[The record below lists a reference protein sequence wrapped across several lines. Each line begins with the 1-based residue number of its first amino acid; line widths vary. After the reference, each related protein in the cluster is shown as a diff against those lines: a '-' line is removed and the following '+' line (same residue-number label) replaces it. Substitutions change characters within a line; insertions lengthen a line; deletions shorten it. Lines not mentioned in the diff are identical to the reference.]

1 MSGLKRQASSRWR
14 LWLVGSI
21 LGLLVLT
28 VCVRLVWL
36 HVLETQHLKDIG
48 DEITIRYQK
57 IPAYRGMITDRFAQP
72 LAVSTPVAA
81 IAVRPERLSDS
92 SWHEKLA
99 SLINSDAEVL
109 RNRVAQSSSP
119 FLYLSRYVTPERATQ
134 IETLGLRGVEVV
146 RQFRRFYP
154 AGEVTA
160 HLVGFTNIEDKGQE
174 GLELSYHKW
183 LSGQDGLRHVLR
195 NRRANVVRY
204 VSAGQ
209 EVQQGKDLR
218 LSIDLRLQ
226 YLTYRALKESVARA
240 RAAGGSAVL
249 IDAWTGEVLALAA
262 QPTFNPNDMATRT
275 PERVRNRPVTDLIE
289 PGSPIKPFTVATAL
303 DLGLVEPDTLI
314 ETSPGR
320 MRIQRHVISDIRNN
334 GEIDVST
341 VIAKSSNV
349 GVTKIEMMME
359 PSALRDRLA
368 LLGLG
373 RPVGTGFPG
382 EEEGFLPSYATWP
395 DLDRAAL
402 SYGYGLNVT
411 TIQLAQAYSVFANRG
426 ILQPLTL
433 LAEGVTPEAV
443 RIFKED
449 TVQKVL
455 PMLQAVTEEGGTAR
469 RAQLPMHH
477 VGGKTGTTMK
487 YTDGSYASR
496 QYVSSFVGLAPIAN
510 PRFVMAISVDDPK
523 SQDYYGGQ
531 IAAPV
536 FADVMDDVMRIY
548 NIPPDK
554 IDSAMLA
561 ERAR

>member
-1 MSGLKRQASSRWR
+1 
-14 LWLVGSI
+14 
-21 LGLLVLT
+21 
-28 VCVRLVWL
+28 
-36 HVLETQHLKDIG
+36 
-48 DEITIRYQK
+48 
-57 IPAYRGMITDRFAQP
+57 MITDRFAQP

-303 DLGLVEPDTLI
+303 DLGF
-314 ETSPGR
+314 GR
-320 MRIQRHVISDIRNN
+320 ARHVNRN
-334 GEIDVST
+334 
-341 VIAKSSNV
+341 IAGSNAD
-349 GVTKIEMMME
+349 TK
-359 PSALRDRLA
+359 
-368 LLGLG
+368 
-373 RPVGTGFPG
+373 
-382 EEEGFLPSYATWP
+382 
-395 DLDRAAL
+395 
-402 SYGYGLNVT
+402 
-411 TIQLAQAYSVFANRG
+411 
-426 ILQPLTL
+426 
-433 LAEGVTPEAV
+433 
-443 RIFKED
+443 
-449 TVQKVL
+449 
-455 PMLQAVTEEGGTAR
+455 AR
-469 RAQLPMHH
+469 YQ
-477 VGGKTGTTMK
+477 
-487 YTDGSYASR
+487 
-496 QYVSSFVGLAPIAN
+496 
-510 PRFVMAISVDDPK
+510 
-523 SQDYYGGQ
+523 
-531 IAAPV
+531 
-536 FADVMDDVMRIY
+536 
-548 NIPPDK
+548 
-554 IDSAMLA
+554 
-561 ERAR
+561 

>member
-1 MSGLKRQASSRWR
+1 M
-14 LWLVGSI
+14 
-21 LGLLVLT
+21 
-28 VCVRLVWL
+28 
-36 HVLETQHLKDIG
+36 
-48 DEITIRYQK
+48 
-57 IPAYRGMITDRFAQP
+57 
-72 LAVSTPVAA
+72 
-81 IAVRPERLSDS
+81 
-92 SWHEKLA
+92 
-99 SLINSDAEVL
+99 
-109 RNRVAQSSSP
+109 
-119 FLYLSRYVTPERATQ
+119 
-134 IETLGLRGVEVV
+134 
-146 RQFRRFYP
+146 
-154 AGEVTA
+154 
-160 HLVGFTNIEDKGQE
+160 
-174 GLELSYHKW
+174 
-183 LSGQDGLRHVLR
+183 
-195 NRRANVVRY
+195 
-204 VSAGQ
+204 
-209 EVQQGKDLR
+209 
-218 LSIDLRLQ
+218 
-226 YLTYRALKESVARA
+226 
-240 RAAGGSAVL
+240 
-249 IDAWTGEVLALAA
+249 
-262 QPTFNPNDMATRT
+262 
-275 PERVRNRPVTDLIE
+275 
-289 PGSPIKPFTVATAL
+289 
-303 DLGLVEPDTLI
+303 
-314 ETSPGR
+314 
-320 MRIQRHVISDIRNN
+320 
-334 GEIDVST
+334 
-341 VIAKSSNV
+341 
-349 GVTKIEMMME
+349 
-359 PSALRDRLA
+359 RDRLA

-382 EEEGFLPSYATWP
+382 EEEGFLPSNATWP

-510 PRFVMAISVDDPK
+510 PRFVMAISVDDPR

-554 IDSAMLA
+554 IDNAMLA